1 MCWHRAGAAGGS
13 WFLVTDFLFGETG
26 SIYHDSLY
34 TIFRDKL
41 AAVVFNL
48 ALSLVHLQIKGNYIE
63 INVPMAPVTEE
74 KGSVVYKVGCMDRV
88 NP

>member
-1 MCWHRAGAAGGS
+1 M
-13 WFLVTDFLFGETG
+13 VTDFLFGETG

-41 AAVVFNL
+41 AAVVFSL

-63 INVPMAPVTEE
+63 KNVPMAPVTEE
-74 KGSVVYKVGCMDRV
+74 KESVVYKVGCMDRV